1 MRFSKFSF
9 NNKNELKT
17 IIHKIILGLILQV
30 VILIIPSKNK
40 KEAGTPYQTQTLQG
54 ILDIYTYSFLHSS
67 YFPHFF

>member
-17 IIHKIILGLILQV
+17 LIQKIILGLILLV

-40 KEAGTPYQTQTLQG
+40 KEAGTTYQTQTL
-54 ILDIYTYSFLHSS
+54 
-67 YFPHFF
+67 